1 MSFTMTVQQTLALSF
16 FSSSSGTGILITCAT
31 DEFISNIFYRFAA

>member
-1 MSFTMTVQQTLALSF
+1 MTVPQTLVLLF
-16 FSSSSGTGILITCAT
+16 FSSSSATGILITCAT